1 MCQKCETCILAW
13 KVFST
18 KEWFQRI
25 SEISQ
30 RRFLISILVQLDSIY
45 LLQYFQSILQTTQG
59 KDSIYNSSRINVIKE
74 GKTVK
79 SSLNQVLDKTIEEK
93 MKEILYWFRNS
104 THQTKVNY
112 TLLLL
117 QMCEP
122 KLLLT
127 AASVIRNLFLKEQN
141 SGNKHLR

>member
-30 RRFLISILVQLDSIY
+30 RRFLISILIQLDSIY

-59 KDSIYNSSRINVIKE
+59 KDSIYNSSRINVSKE

-79 SSLNQVLDKTIEEK
+79 SSLNQVPDKTIEEK

>member
-30 RRFLISILVQLDSIY
+30 RRFLISILIQLDSIY

-59 KDSIYNSSRINVIKE
+59 KDSIYNSSRINVSKE